1 MRNRLL
7 SLFGPLGR
15 FSPLNPRNMWNP
27 LRTVVERRP
36 PKSALDDSHHSLLA
50 ELYGDATTLDSA
62 PFPNMEWWWNAAEC
76 TATKGGEKK
85 TFSIITNVH
94 LFALPLVGLVAQ
106 GTLAIRDKETGKT
119 WQIHSKGELSPGSD
133 CRFDAKGWSA
143 HRTDGHYIFNAT
155 QAELEA
161 QLDFEQGEVACFGD
175 ADQPPG
181 WYDNNPKGLIPYWA
195 SYRSRFGSVS
205 GRFVLDADQ
214 DAPEQIWTIQPQASY
229 ARFDHQSLHW
239 SARDV
244 GTYSLPVLAEAL
256 ITRPQWSWFHLNLNK
271 ADGQPNGLN
280 FMAYELRNGH
290 TGVVLKRAAAL
301 NDDQGRVALIGDDAL
316 SFRSSGARLSKDFE
330 IYGIDFT
337 VRDAPL
343 AAWNGDY
350 ELNVEHEDVRD
361 FTVDYPVFKDF
372 RYRAQELCIK
382 VTGSQRGE
390 RRARQS
396 HSGEGVEEVFDMF
409 SSFGVSR

>member
-1 MRNRLL
+1 MTNRLL

-15 FSPLNPRNMWNP
+15 FSPLNPRNQWNP
-27 LRTVVERRP
+27 LRSVVERRP
-36 PKSALDDSHHSLLA
+36 PKNALDDSHHSLLA
-50 ELYGDATTLDSA
+50 ELYGDTTTLDSA

-76 TATKGGEKK
+76 TATRGSEEK

-106 GTLAIRDKETGKT
+106 GTLAIRDKQTGQT
-119 WQIHSKGELSPGSD
+119 WQIHSKGELKPDSS
-133 CRFDAKGWSA
+133 CRFDAKGWLA
-143 HRTDGHYIFNAT
+143 QRTEGHYLFNAA
-155 QAELEA
+155 QGEIEA

-181 WYDNNPKGLIPYWA
+181 WYDNNPNGLIPYWA

-205 GRFVLDADQ
+205 GTFVLDADQ
-214 DAPEQIWTIQPQASY
+214 DEPEQIWTIRQKESY

-256 ITRPQWSWFHLNLNK
+256 VTRPQWSWFHLHLNK
-271 ADGQPNGLN
+271 ADGKGLN
-280 FMAYELRNGH
+280 FMAYQLRNGH
-290 TGVVLKRAAAL
+290 SGVVLKNAAAL
-301 NDDQGRVALIGDDAL
+301 NDDQGQVVLIGEDAL

-330 IYGIDFT
+330 IHGIDFT
-337 VRDAPL
+337 IRNAPDPK
-343 AAWNGDY
+343 WNGDY
-350 ELNVEHEDVRD
+350 QLNVERDDVRN

-372 RYRAQELCIK
+372 RYRAQELCIT
-382 VTGSQRGE
+382 VTGTQRGN
-390 RRARQS
+390 RGARQN
-396 HSGEGVEEVFDMF
+396 HRGEGVEEVFDMF
-409 SSFGVSR
+409 SSFGVNR